1 MSFATKEADV
11 AAIWSKLEQ
20 VAGTIKDDK
29 VKKEVLALIQ
39 FEKKKVATKYNFPL
53 APFDILDQKAR
64 GITADS
70 KTSDNV
76 NSAYNRFVYL
86 IDRLKEKTY
95 DKDARDIEE
104 IISELQDVFSLRK
117 LKIHGQEVPLKE
129 IPFEEEY
136 SVDVVAKILYRL
148 GKKYLDIHWT
158 SSEKLFQVQV
168 FAKDGTIIYNKKTP
182 RSGLQIPISG
192 KGDVLEVKVAVHTTE
207 TPPDMSKI
215 VAQRIL
221 APDEDVTIHKHRM
234 NPSNSLYEVDVF
246 RISICDKYKTVYDLF
261 HLLNIDK
268 TKNFKE
274 ACGLLF
280 GEVRKVN
287 QKSSLRVPWEYLKIP
302 VIWNTLSYKEKVL
315 IIVQDQ
321 IESGLK
327 SGRYISAKIETLYD
341 SSLINKPFA
350 YDTAK
355 GGSQRTIGQKRQL
368 ISTEHTQLSSSFIN
382 EGLKYNAIHEKDL
395 IENAA
400 WPKSMRFFKK
410 NSVIYGKE
418 YEDFIYLDTRL
429 EREACATLRRI
440 DRVLRLSKERG
451 YPVLEKN
458 VVNPYPHTITS
469 SSQRMTTFGVNNYDR
484 HHGLPAVERAPLVL
498 ASDSDLA
505 SSVEIIEDPQEVF
518 DKRGM
523 LKASKTVRVITS
535 RSATNDIYYNHPIYN
550 SKQKKSSWLRIS
562 LGP

>member
-1 MSFATKEADV
+1 
-11 AAIWSKLEQ
+11 
-20 VAGTIKDDK
+20 
-29 VKKEVLALIQ
+29 
-39 FEKKKVATKYNFPL
+39 
-53 APFDILDQKAR
+53 
-64 GITADS
+64 
-70 KTSDNV
+70 
-76 NSAYNRFVYL
+76 
-86 IDRLKEKTY
+86 
-95 DKDARDIEE
+95 
-104 IISELQDVFSLRK
+104 
-117 LKIHGQEVPLKE
+117 
-129 IPFEEEY
+129 
-136 SVDVVAKILYRL
+136 
-148 GKKYLDIHWT
+148 
-158 SSEKLFQVQV
+158 QV

-350 YDTAK
+350 YDT
-355 GGSQRTIGQKRQL
+355 
-368 ISTEHTQLSSSFIN
+368 
-382 EGLKYNAIHEKDL
+382 
-395 IENAA
+395 
-400 WPKSMRFFKK
+400 
-410 NSVIYGKE
+410 
-418 YEDFIYLDTRL
+418 
-429 EREACATLRRI
+429 
-440 DRVLRLSKERG
+440 
-451 YPVLEKN
+451 
-458 VVNPYPHTITS
+458 
-469 SSQRMTTFGVNNYDR
+469 
-484 HHGLPAVERAPLVL
+484 
-498 ASDSDLA
+498 
-505 SSVEIIEDPQEVF
+505 
-518 DKRGM
+518 
-523 LKASKTVRVITS
+523 
-535 RSATNDIYYNHPIYN
+535 
-550 SKQKKSSWLRIS
+550 
-562 LGP
+562 